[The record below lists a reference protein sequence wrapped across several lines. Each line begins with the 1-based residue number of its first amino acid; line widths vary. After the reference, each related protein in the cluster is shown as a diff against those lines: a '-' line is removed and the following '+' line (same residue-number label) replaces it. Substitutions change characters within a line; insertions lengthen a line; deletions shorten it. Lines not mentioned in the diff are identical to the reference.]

1 MERATRFSR
10 KRSAVYEVLR
20 STKSHPTAEWIYEQ
34 VKLAYPDISLGTVYR
49 NLAMF
54 KAAGEIISVGVVA
67 GQERFDAD
75 VSPHSHFVCRLCNS
89 VIDVAEDAAQPM
101 AKAACG
107 RVESCEIIY
116 RGICKSCIE
125 AGNG

>member
-1 MERATRFSR
+1 MERTVRYSK
-10 KRSAVYEVLR
+10 KREAVYEVLS

-34 VKLAYPDISLGTVYR
+34 VKKEYPDISLGTVYR

-54 KAAGEIISVGVVA
+54 KVDGRVISVGTVD

-75 VSPHSHFVCRLCNS
+75 TAPHSHFVCRQCCS
-89 VIDVAEDAAQPM
+89 VIDVEDRAPVAVPEAAEH
-101 AKAACG
+101 CG

-116 RGICKSCIE
+116 HGVCKNCSE
-125 AGNG
+125 Q

>member
-1 MERATRFSR
+1 MERAVRYSK
-10 KRSAVYEVLR
+10 KRTAVYEVLS

-34 VKLAYPDISLGTVYR
+34 VKKEYPDISLGTVYR

-54 KAAGEIISVGVVA
+54 KAEGKVITVGVVD

-75 VSPHSHFVCRLCNS
+75 TAPHSHFVCKQCSS
-89 VIDVAEDAAQPM
+89 VLDIEDRDMIPIPKAAED
-101 AKAACG
+101 CG

-116 RGICKSCIE
+116 RGICRNCTEK
-125 AGNG
+125 